1 MALISQCKRI
11 QGRGWSLQLEAADR
25 GGQRSREGNSEE
37 RAGLAGN
44 HMPEVPAASRKVDH
58 QPDGPT
64 HRDSQGHLSAPFL
77 NKLCN
82 VISKTNKDQRKLL
95 RT

>member
-1 MALISQCKRI
+1 MALISQFKRM

-25 GGQRSREGNSEE
+25 GGQRSREFGNSEE
-37 RAGLAGN
+37 HAGLAGN

-64 HRDSQGHLSAPFL
+64 ARGLPRSPF
-77 NKLCN
+77 CT
-82 VISKTNKDQRKLL
+82 ISEQIM
-95 RT
+95 